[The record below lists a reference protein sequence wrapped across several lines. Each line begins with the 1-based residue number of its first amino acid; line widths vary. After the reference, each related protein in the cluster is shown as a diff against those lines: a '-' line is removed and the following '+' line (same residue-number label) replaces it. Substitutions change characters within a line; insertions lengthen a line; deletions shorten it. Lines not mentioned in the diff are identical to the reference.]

1 MEAECSYE
9 LITKNN
15 LKELYIGNMN
25 GLKEYL
31 IFGYDKKW
39 NILYNIQQPLV
50 AALGQGITMHYYDKI
65 NEIKNF
71 DVCFLSV

>member
-39 NILYNIQQPLV
+39 NILYNI
-50 AALGQGITMHYYDKI
+50 
-65 NEIKNF
+65 
-71 DVCFLSV
+71 